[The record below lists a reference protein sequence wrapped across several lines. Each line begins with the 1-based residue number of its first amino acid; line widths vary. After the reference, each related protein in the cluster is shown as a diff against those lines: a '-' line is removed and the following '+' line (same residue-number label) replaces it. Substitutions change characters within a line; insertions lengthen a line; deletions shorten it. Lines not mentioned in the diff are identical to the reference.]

1 MPRQHQPGTT
11 PPTTPATAPDPPCAE
26 WTAHPARQRPLAA
39 AAAIVVIVALAAL
52 VADLGGHPAWGVFAA
67 VVLCLSLH
75 RFFFASSYRIDAA
88 GVHARTLTG
97 TRSLPWDQIR
107 RVELGTR
114 GAWCSSFARRH
125 VMEFRRGVLLLF
137 GPDPQAAV
145 AALRHYAGD
154 RLVPPRGAAKG
165 SLRR

>member
-1 MPRQHQPGTT
+1 MPREPQPATTPHT
-11 PPTTPATAPDPPCAE
+11 PPTSGAEPPCAE

-75 RFFFASSYRIDAA
+75 RFFFASSYRIGPE
-88 GVHARTLTG
+88 GVHARTLAG

-114 GAWCSSFARRH
+114 AAWCSSFARRH
-125 VMEFRRGVLLLF
+125 VMDFRRGVLLLF
-137 GPDPQAAV
+137 GPDSKTAV
-145 AALRHYAGD
+145 AALRHYAGP
-154 RLVPPRGAAKG
+154 RLAESRGATKR
-165 SLRR
+165 SRRR